1 MNDEQLNVIQQLKDQ
16 GYAII
21 IWTPEELGDTP
32 AGWVEEMSVSY
43 GCEYLI
49 PTYSE
54 DES

>member
-1 MNDEQLNVIQQLKDQ
+1 MNDEQLNVIRQLKDQ

-21 IWTPEELGDTP
+21 IWTPEELQGTP

-43 GCEYLI
+43 GYEYLKL
-49 PTYSE
+49 TYSE

>member
-1 MNDEQLNVIQQLKDQ
+1 MNDEQLNVIRQLKDQ

-21 IWTPEELGDTP
+21 IWTPEELQGTP
-32 AGWVEEMSVSY
+32 ARWVEEMSISY

-49 PTYSE
+49 LSHSE